1 MATKLKKGNKVV
13 MADTEKEVK
22 FYKKLGYKV
31 PVKPKHVEK
40 SMMRV
45 KKEKKV

>member
-13 MADTEKEVK
+13 MAKDAEEIK
-22 FYKKLGYKV
+22 FYKSRGFKV

-40 SMMRV
+40 SMVKV
-45 KKEKKV
+45 KKAE

>member
-13 MADTEKEVK
+13 MAQNEKEVK
-22 FYKKLGYKV
+22 FYNKLGYIV

-40 SMMRV
+40 SMIKVKV
-45 KKEKKV
+45 KKAA